1 LFRTLKNLKAKEGD
15 RNISV
20 EELALFFYSTHPVLK
35 PEEKQAFDIIFQQM
49 SESSVSVEVAE
60 GYFTAHLQRVKASE
74 IASIALDIVEGRKD
88 YTELLEA
95 VSDEKKPTVDDKE
108 FVTDDLQ
115 DLYNSTRHTMGL
127 RWPLRYLNQSLGSLR
142 VGDFGFIIAR
152 PETGKTTFVSQVATH
167 MTEQHDGNTLWIN
180 NEERGTKVKVRNF
193 QSLFGVTQEDLFRDI
208 QHYNKSYAE
217 RIGTRLKIYDDSAIS
232 YRKIEQLCKEF
243 QPKLIIIDQLDKI
256 KGMSGEGHFMLK
268 DLYQWSREL
277 AKKYA
282 PVIGVSQAGAT
293 GEGQLY
299 LNMGDID
306 GSKTGKPGEADW
318 ILGIGKDPNK
328 PEYVR
333 GLAIL
338 KNKLTGDDDSI
349 EALRHSKK
357 QVLIVPEI
365 ARYEEFG
372 DE

>member
-1 LFRTLKNLKAKEGD
+1 
-15 RNISV
+15 
-20 EELALFFYSTHPVLK
+20 LFFFSNHPVLK
-35 PEEKQAFDIIFQQM
+35 PEEKQVFDHIFSLL
-49 SESSVSVEVAE
+49 SELSVSEDLAE
-60 GYFTAHLQRVKASE
+60 NYFTAHLQRVKASE

-88 YTELLEA
+88 YTELLDA
-95 VSDEKKPTVDDKE
+95 VSEENKPTIDEKE

-115 DLYNSTRHTMGL
+115 NLYDSTRHSMGL
-127 RWPLRYLNQSLGSLR
+127 RWPLGHLNQSLGSLR

-152 PETGKTTFVSQVATH
+152 PETGKTTFVSQTATH
-167 MTEQHDGNTLWIN
+167 MTAQHDGNTLWIN

-193 QSLFGVTQEDLFRDI
+193 QSLFGVSQQDLFSNIPYYNEQYAI
-208 QHYNKSYAE
+208 Q
-217 RIGTRLKIYDDSAIS
+217 IGNRLKIYDDAAIS
-232 YRKIEQLCKEF
+232 YRKIEQLCKEL

-256 KGMSGEGHFMLK
+256 KGMSGDGHFMLK
-268 DLYQWSREL
+268 ELYQWAREI
-277 AKKYA
+277 AKKYG
-282 PVIGVSQAGAT
+282 PVIGVSQASAS
-293 GEGQLY
+293 GEGKMY
-299 LNMGDID
+299 LDMGDID

-318 ILGIGKDPNK
+318 ILGIGRDPAAH
-328 PEYVR
+328 EHVR

-372 DE
+372 D